1 MVFEES
7 FSVAPMMEWT
17 DRHCRYFHRL
27 LSNSAVLYTEMISA
41 DALIFGP
48 RHNLLVFNNEELPC
62 VLQLGGNNPKKLAL
76 AAQYGQDYGYSKIN
90 LNIGCPSNRVQSG
103 AFGACLMKDPKLVAE
118 CVKTIQNNCQIPITI
133 KCRIGV
139 DDMHE
144 VQGLD
149 EFIDE
154 VSENGIDLFVIH
166 ARKALLNGLSP
177 KQNREIPPLNYN
189 RVGLLKKRRP
199 DLKIVING
207 GIKSIKEGQDLVNK
221 FALDGFMIGREVYKN
236 PYILSSMDRI
246 VFNSEEKIKSRYKVA
261 MEMADYIDKFM
272 KKEEGR
278 VHAVTRHILGLYNS
292 LPGAKEWRRV
302 LSEDTRFSKNGDIL
316 RLATDNIEEFIHTR
330 SLILA

>member
-27 LSNSAVLYTEMISA
+27 LSSSAVLYTEMISA

-62 VLQLGGNNPKKLAL
+62 VLQLGGNDPKKLAL

-139 DDMHE
+139 DDMHT

-149 EFIDE
+149 NFVDE
-154 VSENGIDLFVIH
+154 VSEAGVKLFVIH

-177 KQNREIPPLNYN
+177 KQNREIPPLDYN

-199 DLKIVING
+199 DLKIIING
-207 GIKSIKEGQDLVNK
+207 GIQSIKEGQDLVKK

-236 PYILSSMDRI
+236 PYILSSLDRI
-246 VFNSEEKIKSRYKVA
+246 VFNSEVKTKSRYKVA
-261 MEMADYIDKFM
+261 MEMADYIDNFM
-272 KKEEGR
+272 KKDEGN
-278 VHAVTRHILGLYNS
+278 VHSVTRHILGLYNS

-302 LSEDTRFSKNGDIL
+302 LSENARFSKNGDIL
-316 RLATDNIEEFIHTR
+316 RFATDNIEDFIHSK

>member
-1 MVFEES
+1 MAFDEK

-17 DRHCRYFHRL
+17 DKHCRYFFRL
-27 LSNSAVLYTEMISA
+27 MSNCSTLYTEMISA
-41 DALIFGP
+41 DSIIFGP
-48 RHNLLVFNNEELPC
+48 REKLLNFNKEELPC

-90 LNIGCPSNRVQSG
+90 LNIGCPSNRVQNG
-103 AFGACLMKDPKLVAE
+103 AFGACLMKNPKLVAE
-118 CVKTIQNNCQIPITI
+118 CVKIIKNNCQIPITI

-272 KKEEGR
+272 KKEEGC

-292 LPGAKEWRRV
+292 LPGAKEWRRI